1 VRPADR
7 PPPDSLDPAYLA
19 ELRRIGLEAG
29 LDRFG
34 VTDASVLDRARA
46 AIDHRLTTGLAD
58 TMGFTFRNPERST
71 DPGRA
76 VRDARSV
83 IVGAL
88 SYQVGEE
95 IDASSSV
102 RNPSAVMPS
111 EVVPADGVRADGVRA
126 DGVSADGVSADGVTA
141 RVARYARADFYG
153 PLRSAL
159 REVARKLRSDG
170 FRAVVF
176 ADENDLVD
184 REVAWRAGLGWFG
197 KNANLLLPGAG
208 SWFVLGSVVTTAE
221 LPVAATPA
229 PDGCGTCRACFD
241 ACPTGA
247 IVADGVIDAR
257 RCLAWLVQRTGIFPF
272 EHRVALHDRIYGC
285 DDCQDSCPPTVR
297 LGGRHRTDVAVDPA
311 IDALELLEAD
321 DARVLEI
328 CDRWY
333 IAGRDPRWIRR
344 NALLVVANVAPTP
357 VNDRVRAVLRRYLV
371 GDDRLLQAHAL
382 WAAIR
387 LGVAD
392 DAVRLC
398 DLDDHQ
404 VADEWRRRDRV
415 PVRIV

>member
-1 VRPADR
+1 MRRAD
-7 PPPDSLDPAYLA
+7 PSPPDSLDPGYLA

-34 VTDASVLDRARA
+34 VTDASVLDRARRS
-46 AIDHRLTTGLAD
+46 IEHRKSTGLAD
-58 TMGFTFRNPERST
+58 DMDFTFRNPERST

-88 SYQVGEE
+88 SYHADESTE
-95 IDASSSV
+95 APDEV
-102 RNPSAVMPS
+102 RVDDDPSRPGDEAV
-111 EVVPADGVRADGVRA
+111 V
-126 DGVSADGVSADGVTA
+126 A

-153 PLRSAL
+153 PLRRAL
-159 REVARKLRSDG
+159 RTVALRLRADG

-208 SWFVLGSVVTTAE
+208 SWFVLGSVVTTAP
-221 LPVAATPA
+221 LAVSSTPA

-247 IVADGVIDAR
+247 IVDDGVIDAR
-257 RCLAWLVQRTGIFPF
+257 RCLAWLVQRTGVFPF

-285 DDCQDSCPPTVR
+285 DDCQDACPPTVR
-297 LGGRHRTDVAVDPA
+297 LGGRHRTAVPLDAPV
-311 IDALELLEAD
+311 DALELL
-321 DARVLEI
+321 DAGDSRVLEI

-344 NALLVVANVAPTP
+344 NALIVLGNVAPTP
-357 VNDRVRAVLRRYLV
+357 PTERVREVLRRYLV
-371 GDDRLLQAHAL
+371 VDDRLLQAHAL
-382 WAAIR
+382 WAALR
-387 LGVAD
+387 LGMAD
-392 DAVRLC
+392 EAARLC

-404 VADEWRRRDRV
+404 VAEEWRRRDRV
-415 PVRIV
+415 PVRTV

>member
-1 VRPADR
+1 MRPADR
-7 PPPDSLDPAYLA
+7 SPPDSLNPAYLA

-34 VTDASVLDRARA
+34 VTDASVLHRARA
-46 AIDHRLTTGLAD
+46 AIDHRRATGLAD

-88 SYQVGEE
+88 SYHAGEE
-95 IDASSSV
+95 IDASATV
-102 RNPSAVMPS
+102 RTPSG
-111 EVVPADGVRADGVRA
+111 VVPSGVVPL
-126 DGVSADGVSADGVTA
+126 DGVTA

-176 ADENDLVD
+176 ADENDMVD

-357 VNDRVRAVLRRYLV
+357 VTDRVRVVLHRYLV

-387 LGVAD
+387 LGMAD

-415 PVRIV
+415 SVRIV

>member
-1 VRPADR
+1 MRRAD
-7 PPPDSLDPAYLA
+7 PSPPDSLNPGYLA

-34 VTDASVLDRARA
+34 VTDASVLARARQS
-46 AIDHRLTTGLAD
+46 IEHRKSTGLAD
-58 TMGFTFRNPERST
+58 NMGFTFRNPERST

-76 VRDARSV
+76 VRDAQSV

-88 SYQVGEE
+88 SYHADERASDPVNDPLNDPIQVAGEE
-95 IDASSSV
+95 
-102 RNPSAVMPS
+102 AVL
-111 EVVPADGVRADGVRA
+111 
-126 DGVSADGVSADGVTA
+126 A
-141 RVARYARADFYG
+141 RVAKYARADFYG
-153 PLRSAL
+153 PLRLAL
-159 REVARKLRSDG
+159 RAVATRLRADG

-208 SWFVLGSVVTTAE
+208 SWFVLGSVVTTAP
-221 LPVAATPA
+221 LAIDSTPA
-229 PDGCGTCRACFD
+229 PDGCGSCRACYD

-247 IVADGVIDAR
+247 IVGDGVIDAR
-257 RCLAWLVQRTGIFPF
+257 RCLAWLVQRTGVFPF

-297 LGGRHRTDVAVDPA
+297 LGGRHRTSVSFDDPF
-311 IDALELLEAD
+311 DALQLLEATD
-321 DARVLEI
+321 SRVLEM

-344 NALLVVANVAPTP
+344 NALLVLGNVAPTP
-357 VNDRVRAVLRRYLV
+357 PTERVRSVLRRYLV
-371 GDDRLLQAHAL
+371 IDDRLLQAHAL

-387 LGVAD
+387 LGMAEE
-392 DAVRLC
+392 ASRLC
-398 DLDDHQ
+398 DLGDPQ
-404 VADEWRRRDRV
+404 VYDEWSRRDRV
-415 PVRIV
+415 PVRTA

>member
-1 VRPADR
+1 MRRAD
-7 PPPDSLDPAYLA
+7 PSPPDSLNPGYLA

-34 VTDASVLDRARA
+34 VTDASVLARARQS
-46 AIDHRLTTGLAD
+46 IEHRKSTGLAD
-58 TMGFTFRNPERST
+58 NMGFTFRNPERST

-76 VRDARSV
+76 VRDAQSV

-88 SYQVGEE
+88 SYHADERASDPVNDPLNDPIQVAGEE
-95 IDASSSV
+95 
-102 RNPSAVMPS
+102 AVL
-111 EVVPADGVRADGVRA
+111 
-126 DGVSADGVSADGVTA
+126 A
-141 RVARYARADFYG
+141 RVAKYARADFYG
-153 PLRSAL
+153 PLRLAL
-159 REVARKLRSDG
+159 RAVATRLRADG

-208 SWFVLGSVVTTAE
+208 SWFVLGSVVTTAP
-221 LPVAATPA
+221 LAIDSTPA
-229 PDGCGTCRACFD
+229 PDGCGSCRACYD

-247 IVADGVIDAR
+247 IVGDGVIDAR
-257 RCLAWLVQRTGIFPF
+257 RCLAWLVQRTGVFPF

-297 LGGRHRTDVAVDPA
+297 LGGRHRTSVSFDDPV
-311 IDALELLEAD
+311 DALQLLEATD
-321 DARVLEI
+321 SRVLEM

-344 NALLVVANVAPTP
+344 NALLVLGNVAPTP
-357 VNDRVRAVLRRYLV
+357 PTERVRSVLRRYLV
-371 GDDRLLQAHAL
+371 IDDRLLQAHAL

-387 LGVAD
+387 LGMAEE
-392 DAVRLC
+392 ASRLC
-398 DLDDHQ
+398 DLGDPQ
-404 VADEWRRRDRV
+404 VYDEWSRRDRV
-415 PVRIV
+415 PVRTA

>member
-1 VRPADR
+1 MRPADS
-7 PPPDSLDPAYLA
+7 PPPDSLDPSYLS

-46 AIDHRLTTGLAD
+46 SIDHRKSSGLAD
-58 TMGFTFRNPERST
+58 DMGFTFRNPERST

-76 VRDARSV
+76 VRGARSV

-88 SYQVGEE
+88 SYHVDSGDWPTGEGT
-95 IDASSSV
+95 
-102 RNPSAVMPS
+102 
-111 EVVPADGVRADGVRA
+111 VP
-126 DGVSADGVSADGVTA
+126 A
-141 RVARYARADFYG
+141 RVAKYARADFYG
-153 PLRSAL
+153 PLRRAL
-159 REVARKLRSDG
+159 RTVALRLRADG

-208 SWFVLGSVVTTAE
+208 SWFVLGSVVTTAP
-221 LPVAATPA
+221 LTVAATPA

-247 IVADGVIDAR
+247 IVGDAVIDAR
-257 RCLAWLVQRTGIFPF
+257 RCLAWLVQRTGVFPF

-285 DDCQDSCPPTVR
+285 DDCQDACPPTVR
-297 LGGRHRTDVAVDPA
+297 LGPRHRSPVTLDAP
-311 IDALELLEAD
+311 IDAIELLESD
-321 DARVLEI
+321 DSRVLEI

-344 NALLVVANVAPTP
+344 NALLVLGNAAAAPPTE
-357 VNDRVRAVLRRYLV
+357 RVREVLRRYLV
-371 GDDRLLQAHAL
+371 VDDRLLQAHAL

-387 LGVAD
+387 LGMAD
-392 DAVRLC
+392 EAASLC
-398 DLDDHQ
+398 DLDDRL
-404 VADEWRRRDRV
+404 VADEWNRRDEV
-415 PVRIV
+415 AVRSI

>member
-1 VRPADR
+1 MRRAD
-7 PPPDSLDPAYLA
+7 PSPPDSLNPGYLA

-34 VTDASVLDRARA
+34 VTDASVLARARQS
-46 AIDHRLTTGLAD
+46 IEHRKSTGLAD
-58 TMGFTFRNPERST
+58 NMGFTFRNPERST

-76 VRDARSV
+76 VRDAQSV

-88 SYQVGEE
+88 SYHADERASDPVNDPLNDPLNDPIQVAGEE
-95 IDASSSV
+95 
-102 RNPSAVMPS
+102 AVL
-111 EVVPADGVRADGVRA
+111 
-126 DGVSADGVSADGVTA
+126 A
-141 RVARYARADFYG
+141 RVAKYARADFYG
-153 PLRSAL
+153 PLRLAL
-159 REVARKLRSDG
+159 RAVATRLRADG

-208 SWFVLGSVVTTAE
+208 SWFVLGSVVTTAP
-221 LPVAATPA
+221 LAIDSTPA
-229 PDGCGTCRACFD
+229 PDGCGSCRACYD

-247 IVADGVIDAR
+247 IVGDGVIDAR
-257 RCLAWLVQRTGIFPF
+257 RCLAWLVQRTGVFPF

-297 LGGRHRTDVAVDPA
+297 LGGRHRTSVSFDDPV
-311 IDALELLEAD
+311 DALQLLEATD
-321 DARVLEI
+321 SRVLEM

-344 NALLVVANVAPTP
+344 NALLVLGNVAPTP
-357 VNDRVRAVLRRYLV
+357 PTERVRSVLRRYLV
-371 GDDRLLQAHAL
+371 IDDRLLQAHAL

-387 LGVAD
+387 LGMAEE
-392 DAVRLC
+392 ASRLC
-398 DLDDHQ
+398 DLGDPQ
-404 VADEWRRRDRV
+404 VYDEWSRRDRV
-415 PVRIV
+415 PVRTA